1 MNVEQKDRSYSC
13 PSEGRVFAGR
23 GGEGAFCLL
32 LSGVFTTDRQGM
44 GRLSPEYFVILARHF
59 ASSYT
64 HFSHPLGQSQYPL
77 EWRRLEPRFQE
88 RKPKTSILTPEP
100 IADFGEPGW

>member
-1 MNVEQKDRSYSC
+1 MNEEQKDRSYSC
-13 PSEGRVFAGR
+13 PNRGRVL
-23 GGEGAFCLL
+23 GGGVFYLL

-44 GRLSPEYFVILARHF
+44 GRLSPEHFVILGRPF

-77 EWRRLEPRFQE
+77 EWHRLEPRFQE
-88 RKPKTSILTPEP
+88 RRKPKASILTPQP
-100 IADFGEPGW
+100 IAELGEPGW